1 MKMKIENTDQK
12 TVSMATTANLTKD
25 TSRTISTGS
34 VPMSSDGIMNVK
46 MNRMPPWNAPPWN
59 SAGLKNSSNR
69 PLVTALESINK
80 KLVEKIAMAVARNTM
95 VVKAASITIKPIW

>member
-1 MKMKIENTDQK
+1 MKIENTDQK
-12 TVSMATTANLTKD
+12 TVNIATTANLATD

-34 VPMSSDGIMNVK
+34 VPMSSEGMMNVK

-69 PLVTALESINK
+69 PLVTALESMNK
-80 KLVEKIAMAVARNTM
+80 KLVENIAMAVARKIM
-95 VVKAASITIKPIW
+95 VVKTASISIKPIW